1 MYIITTLGM
10 VIRFLT
16 GLARCRGAS
25 VTTVAAL
32 VLPAMIGMAGL
43 VAEYGHGLL
52 SKVENQRVAD
62 LAAYA
67 GALAYNTT
75 SSTIAMTAA
84 ADEVAALNN
93 IPAGSVAVTLV
104 TSPSGDGHS
113 AVDVSVATQ
122 VPLLLSQIMGSGPTL
137 PVSSTGYAELVAGAP
152 ACILALKSGGTGVTL
167 SGGTAVSAP
176 ACAVASDNTITV
188 PCGDSITTISAA
200 YDSAAIPSQ
209 PCGGIAAPAGKT
221 LSLVHT
227 LTPDPLAGNSG
238 VTTAT
243 GRLTNVAAMAAPS
256 APTVSAGQDVSF
268 AYSPSATQAQCNS
281 IPGVSCSFSGNTWT
295 LTASGHSS
303 YNFGNITLGGGIN
316 LNFSTGGSPSAVY
329 NFSGSINNTGTIVA
343 FGPGT
348 YNIAQ
353 GLITGGGTTTTFGA
367 GTFDIGQAT
376 SACGGGGRYSICNT
390 SSLTVGGPSTFVL
403 SAGIDNTGGSSL
415 TMGSGSSNSFN
426 IGPGSDGNGIIA
438 GGGSKT
444 VFGDATGAGD
454 LFQMVGNFNVS
465 SGGGS
470 CMTIS
475 AASQHDIEGYFATAG
490 GTLLGSGVYTVTGY
504 IGLGANGGGD
514 VSCNGSILG
523 MSGTGVTLVTG
534 GGSTPSSGTC
544 AGQAFCLAA
553 GYNNVSLIAPSSG
566 ATAELVAI
574 GPIPTSNTAGASF
587 GEGAVNTNLS
597 GVFYFPNGTISLGG
611 NASVGSSAGQCL
623 ELIGSQVTLTG
634 GSTAASTCISG
645 TTSGATVRLIQ

>member
-1 MYIITTLGM
+1 
-10 VIRFLT
+10 
-16 GLARCRGAS
+16 
-25 VTTVAAL
+25 VAAL
-32 VLPAMIGMAGL
+32 VLPALIGMVGL

-75 SSTIAMTAA
+75 NSTDAMTAA
-84 ADEVAALNN
+84 ADGVAALNN
-93 IPAGSVAVTLV
+93 IPAGSVAVALV

-113 AVDVSVATQ
+113 AVDVTVATQ
-122 VPLLLSQIMGSGPTL
+122 VPLLLSQILGSGPNL
-137 PVSSTGYAELVAGAP
+137 PVNSTGYAELVAGAP
-152 ACILALKSGGTGVTL
+152 ACILALNQGGTGVTL
-167 SGGTAVSAP
+167 SGGAAVTAP
-176 ACAVASDNTITV
+176 ACAVASNNTVTV
-188 PCGDSITTISAA
+188 PCGDTITTTSVA

-209 PCGGIAAPAGKT
+209 PCGGIKAPTGGT

-227 LTPDPLAGNSG
+227 LTADPLATNSG

-243 GRLTNVAAMAAPS
+243 GRLSTVAALTAPGAPS
-256 APTVSAGQDVSF
+256 VPAGQDISF
-268 AYSPSATQAQCNS
+268 AYSASATQTQCNS
-281 IPGVSCSFSGNTWT
+281 IPGVSCTFSGNTWT

-316 LNFSTGGSPSAVY
+316 LNFSTGGASSAVY
-329 NFSGSINNTGTIVA
+329 NFNGSITNTGTTVN
-343 FGPGT
+343 FGPGA

-367 GTFDIGQAT
+367 GTFNIGQAT
-376 SACGGGGRYSICNT
+376 SNCGGGGRYSICNT
-390 SSLTVGGPSTFVL
+390 STLTFGGPSTFVL
-403 SAGIDNTGGSSL
+403 SAGIDNTGGSTL
-415 TMGSGSSNSFN
+415 TMGAGSTNSFN
-426 IGPGSDGNGIIA
+426 VGPGSDGNAIVA

-454 LFQMVGNFNVS
+454 LFQMVGNFNVI

-514 VSCNGSILG
+514 VTCNGSTLG
-523 MSGTGVTLVTG
+523 MNGTGVTLVTG

-544 AGQAFCLAA
+544 SGQAFCLAA
-553 GYNNVSLIAPSSG
+553 GYNNVSLTAPSAG
-566 ATAELVAI
+566 TTAQLVVI
-574 GPIPTSNTAGASF
+574 GPISTSNTAGATF
-587 GEGAVNTNLS
+587 GEGASNTNLS
-597 GVFYFPNGTISLGG
+597 GVFYFPNGTVSLGG
-611 NASVGSSAGQCL
+611 NASVGSNSGQCL
-623 ELIGSQVTLTG
+623 ELIGAQVTLTG
-634 GSTAASTCISG
+634 GTTAASTCISG
-645 TTSGATVRLIQ
+645 ASGGATVRLIQ